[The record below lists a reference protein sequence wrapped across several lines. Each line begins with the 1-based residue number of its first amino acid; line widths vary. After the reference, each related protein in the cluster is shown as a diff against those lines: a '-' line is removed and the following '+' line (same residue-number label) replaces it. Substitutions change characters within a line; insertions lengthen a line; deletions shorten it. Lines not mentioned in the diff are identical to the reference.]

1 MMSKGAIN
9 MLLIISILFIIV
21 AIMKFFGFNIIHKIK
36 KISTERSENKKKYD
50 WIISLACSAIGIVL
64 LIFYLNASRWLYGFL
79 ESELLLDILFVV
91 LFIGTVLMIYAP
103 IAYRE
108 GIIGK
113 RILKCDNNGC
123 RKILAGSYVAGI
135 LALLLLITLG
145 IIFRSEYGCNL
156 DIYFLGM
163 DTSVVFYILE
173 SLIVISV
180 YLIIVIK
187 KHNQKLIIFIST
199 LVTLGVLL
207 FSLFLCVFTTGGDY
221 YTFSSPDR
229 KHSIVIEEWAF
240 LMGEGI
246 NVYERENIFFIRKL
260 GTLSGDSQNGY
271 YPIEWKENKVIVTPN
286 MGTENEEI
294 CEFVLKN
301 K

>member
-1 MMSKGAIN
+1 
-9 MLLIISILFIIV
+9 MLLIISILFITI
-21 AIMKFFGFNIIHKIK
+21 AIMKFYGFNIIRRIK
-36 KISTERSENKKKYD
+36 KIDTDRAENKKKYD
-50 WIISLACSAIGIVL
+50 RITSLACSVIGIVL
-64 LIFYLNASRWLYGFL
+64 LVFYLNSSRWLYGFF
-79 ESELLLDILFVV
+79 ESELLWDILVIL
-91 LFIGTVLMIYAP
+91 LFISICLIINAP
-103 IAYRE
+103 VAYRE

-123 RKILAGSYVAGI
+123 RKILAGSCVAGI
-135 LALLLLITLG
+135 IALLLLITLG

-163 DTSVVFYILE
+163 DTSIVFYILE
-173 SLIVISV
+173 TLIVISLF
-180 YLIIVIK
+180 LIIVIK
-187 KHNQKLIIFIST
+187 KHNKKVIVFIST
-199 LVTLGVLL
+199 LVTLGILL
-207 FSLFLCVFTTGGDY
+207 FSLFLCAFTTGGDY

-246 NVYERENIFFIRKL
+246 NVYERENMFFIRKL

-271 YPIEWKENKVIVTPN
+271 YPIEWKENKVIITSN

-294 CEFVLKN
+294 CEYVLKN